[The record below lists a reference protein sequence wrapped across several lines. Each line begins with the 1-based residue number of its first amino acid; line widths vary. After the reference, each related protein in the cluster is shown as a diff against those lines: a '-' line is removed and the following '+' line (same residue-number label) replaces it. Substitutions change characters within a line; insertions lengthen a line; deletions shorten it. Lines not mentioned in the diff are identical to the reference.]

1 MQHRFCQR
9 ADIGPRAASDR
20 SRGVSMDFHDVVT
33 GSADDGGLRG
43 GESYAQ
49 QVADAKA
56 LAATSLDG
64 ALQNLL
70 GFEKTARLSGNVA
83 GTRELVTAMV
93 ELCHASGDWQVLNE
107 TIALLAKRRAQLKQ
121 AVIAMVQLASTYV
134 DAQPDQKLKV
144 QLIDTLRSVSE
155 GKLFVEVERARLT
168 KLLAEMHEA
177 KGEVEEARK
186 LMQDTQVETL
196 GGMDKREKTT
206 FILEQVRLCL
216 DTGDFVRAQIMA
228 KKISTKVFKDP
239 DLEELKLRYY
249 ALIVRYERHGHNW
262 MAIFRAFQARRA
274 PSDAPHRHRPASSQ
288 RARCCVCV
296 PQAMWDSPGLQADE
310 AQAHRGLKL
319 QVRRHGSDACMPPFG
334 SRIGDPTSS
343 TPGAVPRP
351 RPLRLGAVER
361 HARPL
366 RTQGPQGALVAA
378 NVPLSSAA
386 VARAGRR
393 GPLLPPELLRDPAAS
408 TVPWEEALKPVAAC
422 RYRSLL
428 KCFITQEIFHFTEL
442 KDGLAAELAAF
453 GDAEFTVSERALM
466 LETLHTRVTQHN
478 IQVVAA
484 GYSRVTME
492 RLAHLLGLPM
502 ARMEE
507 QLCEMVVKKQART
520 ATRLGYR
527 HRHRHGLRRDHTA
540 DAPPARSLT
549 SRGHAPQTP
558 APPSTPPS
566 APPFRCMRASRA
578 PMGLSPSPRRR
589 RRMSYSTTG
598 RATFLLSSTTSRGRA
613 TSSTRRTCCT
623 RSREDRGGAWVA
635 GRLR

>member
-1 MQHRFCQR
+1 
-9 ADIGPRAASDR
+9 
-20 SRGVSMDFHDVVT
+20 MDFHDVVT

-262 MAIFRAFQARRA
+262 MAIFRAFQA
-274 PSDAPHRHRPASSQ
+274 
-288 RARCCVCV
+288 
-296 PQAMWDSPGLQADE
+296 MWDSPGLQADE

-319 QVRRHGSDACMPPFG
+319 QVLYLVLAPFD
-334 SRIGDPTSS
+334 S
-343 TPGAVPRP
+343 
-351 RPLRLGAVER
+351 E
-361 HARPL
+361 
-366 RTQGPQGALVAA
+366 Q
-378 NVPLSSAA
+378 SSAMH
-386 VARAGRR
+386 
-393 GPLLPPELLRDPAAS
+393 
-408 TVPWEEALKPVAAC
+408 AL
-422 RYRSLL
+422 Y
-428 KCFITQEIFHFTEL
+428 EL
-442 KDGLAAELAAF
+442 K
-453 GDAEFTVSERALM
+453 ALREPSSLQM
-466 LETLHTRVTQHN
+466 
-478 IQVVAA
+478 
-484 GYSRVTME
+484 
-492 RLAHLLGLPM
+492 
-502 ARMEE
+502 
-507 QLCEMVVKKQART
+507 
-520 ATRLGYR
+520 YR
-527 HRHRHGLRRDHTA
+527 Y
-540 DAPPARSLT
+540 PP
-549 SRGHAPQTP
+549 P
-558 APPSTPPS
+558 
-566 APPFRCMRASRA
+566 
-578 PMGLSPSPRRR
+578 
-589 RRMSYSTTG
+589 
-598 RATFLLSSTTSRGRA
+598 
-613 TSSTRRTCCT
+613 
-623 RSREDRGGAWVA
+623 RSRSRGGADPCFRQSSYVTPQPPRCH
-635 GRLR
+635 GRKH

>member
-1 MQHRFCQR
+1 
-9 ADIGPRAASDR
+9 
-20 SRGVSMDFHDVVT
+20 MDFHDVVT

-43 GESYAQ
+43 EESYAQ

-274 PSDAPHRHRPASSQ
+274 RQTRPTGTA
-288 RARCCVCV
+288 
-296 PQAMWDSPGLQADE
+296 
-310 AQAHRGLKL
+310 
-319 QVRRHGSDACMPPFG
+319 
-334 SRIGDPTSS
+334 
-343 TPGAVPRP
+343 
-351 RPLRLGAVER
+351 LRLPS
-361 HARPL
+361 AR
-366 RTQGPQGALVAA
+366 VAA
-378 NVPLSSAA
+378 FVCP
-386 VARAGRR
+386 RRCGTRR
-393 GPLLPPELLRDPAAS
+393 G
-408 TVPWEEALKPVAAC
+408 C
-422 RYRSLL
+422 R
-428 KCFITQEIFHFTEL
+428 
-442 KDGLAAELAAF
+442 
-453 GDAEFTVSERALM
+453 
-466 LETLHTRVTQHN
+466 
-478 IQVVAA
+478 
-484 GYSRVTME
+484 
-492 RLAHLLGLPM
+492 PM
-502 ARMEE
+502 
-507 QLCEMVVKKQART
+507 
-520 ATRLGYR
+520 
-527 HRHRHGLRRDHTA
+527 
-540 DAPPARSLT
+540 
-549 SRGHAPQTP
+549 
-558 APPSTPPS
+558 
-566 APPFRCMRASRA
+566 
-578 PMGLSPSPRRR
+578 RRR
-589 RRMSYSTTG
+589 PI
-598 RATFLLSSTTSRGRA
+598 AA
-613 TSSTRRTCCT
+613 
-623 RSREDRGGAWVA
+623 
-635 GRLR
+635 